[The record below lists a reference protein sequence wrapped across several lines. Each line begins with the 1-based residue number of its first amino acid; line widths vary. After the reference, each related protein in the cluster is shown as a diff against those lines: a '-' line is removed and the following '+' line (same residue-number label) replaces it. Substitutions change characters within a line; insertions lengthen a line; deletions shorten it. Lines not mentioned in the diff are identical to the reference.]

1 MVDLKAFF
9 GDEVHNEM
17 LEVLD
22 RLRKKA
28 MSGPFIYRGEP
39 KIYPKVSSS
48 LYRQCVEEGIDPKDP
63 ENTSER
69 NRPLLSVLEEGIVN
83 QAQSF
88 LPDQRHP
95 YGRKGEAASFPKRET
110 WRINSEEYKILCQ
123 IQHYGGSTNLID
135 FTTDYFVALFF
146 ACINDLTKPG
156 RVIFVKATPL
166 PVRIQDARIQAQKSV
181 FVWDL
186 QDGFLTPDDSDQIM
200 VPTQLKDPLLLY
212 LKQCHDISS
221 ETLFP
226 DIQGAVDFWNSKQS
240 PRFHSYKAELK
251 RKQKA
256 FEEAIRIYDKCLE
269 IELDPQVLA
278 GRGISNCNLERWDA
292 AHEDLKKAI
301 MLFDADWRWQLRP
314 QRRNWAIAHYM
325 RGVTFLQRRRWDEA
339 LEDLDAAKEKGC
351 NIATEFHN
359 DFGGITAFEQ
369 KYELCLP
376 FKIKKVLTDCET
388 VNKT

>member
-1 MVDLKAFF
+1 MTP
-9 GDEVHNEM
+9 
-17 LEVLD
+17 
-22 RLRKKA
+22 R
-28 MSGPFIYRGEP
+28 I
-39 KIYPKVSSS
+39 
-48 LYRQCVEEGIDPKDP
+48 P

-69 NRPLLSVLEEGIVN
+69 DGPLLSVLEEGIVN

-95 YGRKGEAASFPKRET
+95 YGRKGEEASFPKRET
-110 WRINSEEYKILCQ
+110 WRNNSEEYKILCQ

-166 PVRIQDARIQAQKSV
+166 PVRIKDARIQAQKSV
-181 FVWDL
+181 FVSGL
-186 QDGFLTPDDSDQIM
+186 QDGFLTPDDSDQVMI
-200 VPTQLKDPLLLY
+200 PAQLKNPLLLY
-212 LKQCHDISS
+212 LKQYHDISS

-240 PRFHSYKAELK
+240 PRFHSHKAKLK
-251 RKQKA
+251 RKQNA
-256 FEEAIRIYDKCLE
+256 DEEAISFYDKSLE
-269 IELDPQVLA
+269 IELDPEVLA

-292 AHEDLKKAI
+292 AYHDLDRAI

-314 QRRNWAIAHYM
+314 QRNWAIAHYL
-325 RGVTFLQRRRWDEA
+325 RGMTLIQWQRWDKA
-339 LEDLDAAKEKGC
+339 LQDLNAAKDKRFKV
-351 NIATEFHN
+351 ATEFHN
-359 DFGGITAFEQ
+359 DCGGITDFEQ

-376 FKIKKVLTDCET
+376 VKIKKVLTDCET
-388 VNKT
+388 VNET